1 MAAGRLVRE
10 DACSEEMTVLIAD
23 DSDAL
28 VRRLVGILANV
39 DGLEV
44 IGRAGTVPEVL
55 PAVRTLKPDVVILD
69 LQMPGGCGIEV
80 LEGLKQDCAPPVVIV
95 LTNHAGPQYRKKC
108 LKSGARFFMDKS
120 SEFERVGAVLSGL
133 IRDAD
138 PAA

>member
-1 MAAGRLVRE
+1 
-10 DACSEEMTVLIAD
+10 MTVLIAD

-28 VRRLVGILANV
+28 VRRLVGLLADV

-44 IGRAGTVPEVL
+44 IGRAGTVPEV
-55 PAVRTLKPDVVILD
+55 ARAIRTLKPDVVILD
-69 LQMPGGCGIEV
+69 LQMPGGSGIDV
-80 LEGLKQDCAPPVVIV
+80 LEGLQQDGATPVVPVVIV

-120 SEFERVGAVLSGL
+120 TEFERVGAVLSSL

-138 PAA
+138 PTA

>member
-1 MAAGRLVRE
+1 
-10 DACSEEMTVLIAD
+10 MTVLIAD

-28 VRRLVGILANV
+28 VRRLVGLLADV

-44 IGRAGTVPEVL
+44 IGRAGTVPEVSR
-55 PAVRTLKPDVVILD
+55 AIRTLKPDVVILD
-69 LQMPGGCGIEV
+69 LQMPGGSGIDV
-80 LEGLKQDCAPPVVIV
+80 LEGLQQDGATPVVPVVIV

-120 SEFERVGAVLSGL
+120 SEFERVGAVLSSL

-138 PAA
+138 PTA